1 MQMRAKCRRLA
12 AEHKLGLVMI
22 DYLQLINGGGRDE
35 NRNQEITSIAR
46 SLKAMAKELNV
57 PVMALSQLS
66 RAVERREDKR
76 PMLSD
81 LRESGS
87 IEAEADVVMFLYRE
101 QYYKR
106 KEEAAT
112 KSLEEISSEESA
124 PEIPNEDRGE
134 ETEIIIA
141 KHRNGPVG
149 TVKLKFWPKFA
160 RFDNLEEHAGEPP
173 EIGD

>member
-1 MQMRAKCRRLA
+1 
-12 AEHKLGLVMI
+12 VI
-22 DYLQLINGGGRDE
+22 DFLQVIAGGGRDE
-35 NRNQEITSIAR
+35 NRNQEITRIAR
-46 SLKAMAKELNV
+46 SLKAMAKELSV
-57 PVMALSQLS
+57 PVVALSQLS

-87 IEAEADVVMFLYRE
+87 IEAEADLVMFLYRE

-106 KEEAAT
+106 KEEASA
-112 KSLEEISSEESA
+112 KSLAEMGDDEQGR
-124 PEIPNEDRGE
+124 PQIPNEDRGE

-149 TVKLKFWPKFA
+149 TVRLKFWPKYA
-160 RFDNLEEHAGEPP
+160 RFDNLEEHAEEP
-173 EIGD
+173 EYEGG